1 MTFVVEKNK
10 IKRGIIEILCLFFV
24 VEGNYEQFPTME
36 NMSIQELQHIITEE
50 LFFFEKD
57 PKLDPTKEDQNI
69 SVELGKPKILP
80 KTIHL
85 EPAKEELKPEPLI
98 VRGNFEKGIL
108 VLHEEQELKPEV
120 LQMLGNMVN
129 AVGHSMNEIGLLSSQ
144 ELEGRTLAELYE
156 LNAHIVLKFG
166 RVKHPINAL
175 PASDYHI
182 HTEDETEYLF
192 ADSLSTISE
201 NQALKGKLWNTL
213 KILFNIAKK

>member
-1 MTFVVEKNK
+1 MFDKNTN
-10 IKRGIIEILCLFFV
+10 KRGLIEILPLFFV
-24 VEGNYEQFPTME
+24 VEGNNEQFPTME

-57 PKLDPTKEDQNI
+57 PKLEQKKEDQSSSV
-69 SVELGKPKILP
+69 SVEKPKILP

-85 EPAKEELKPEPLI
+85 EATTAKEELKPEPLT

-120 LQMLGNMVN
+120 LEMLGNMVN
-129 AVGHSMNEIGLLSSQ
+129 AVGHSMNEIGLLSSH
-144 ELEGRTLAELYE
+144 ELEGRTLAELYD

-175 PASDYHI
+175 PASNYHI
-182 HTEDETEYLF
+182 HTEEETEYLF

>member
-1 MTFVVEKNK
+1 
-10 IKRGIIEILCLFFV
+10 
-24 VEGNYEQFPTME
+24 ME

-57 PKLDPTKEDQNI
+57 PQSEQVKEETLV
-69 SVELGKPKILP
+69 SLESEKPKTLP
-80 KTIHL
+80 KTVHI
-85 EPAKEELKPEPLI
+85 EESLSRKDEIKPEPLT

-108 VLHEEQELKPEV
+108 VLHEEKVLKPEV
-120 LQMLGNMVN
+120 LEMLGNMIN
-129 AVGHSMNEIGLLSSQ
+129 AVGHSMNEMGLLSSD
-144 ELEGRTLAELYE
+144 ELEGRTLSELYD

-201 NQALKGKLWNTL
+201 DRALKGKLWNTL
-213 KILFNIAKK
+213 KILFNIAK